1 MQFIRK
7 NYKLII
13 TFLIV
18 LILTELAV
26 SYYLIEKFREN
37 YLSKTEALTVAL
49 DRAGLR
55 ETDVRDTEI
64 EFKHRDGQAW
74 YEVEF
79 EQIAPPCLE
88 YTYTIDAETGEILFS
103 QTEQ

>member
-18 LILTELAV
+18 LILMELAV
-26 SYYLIEKFREN
+26 SYYLIQKFREN
-37 YLSKTEALTVAL
+37 YLSKTEVLTVAL

-55 ETDVRDTEI
+55 ETDIRDAEI
-64 EFKHRDGQAW
+64 EFKHKDGRAW

-79 EQIAPPCLE
+79 EQAVPPCLD
-88 YTYTIDAETGEILFS
+88 YTYSIDAETGEILFS

>member
-18 LILTELAV
+18 LILSELAV
-26 SYYLIEKFREN
+26 SYYLIQKFHET
-37 YLSKTEALTVAL
+37 YLSKDEALTVAL
-49 DRAGLR
+49 SKAGLQ

-64 EFKHRDGQAW
+64 EFRHKDGRAW

-79 EQIAPPCLE
+79 EQTAPPCLE
-88 YTYTIDAETGEILFS
+88 YTYSIDAETGEILFS

>member
-7 NYKLII
+7 NYKIII

-26 SYYLIEKFREN
+26 SYYLIEKFHEN
-37 YLSKTEALTVAL
+37 YLSKTEVLTVAL

-55 ETDVRDTEI
+55 ETDVRDTEV
-64 EFKHRDGQAW
+64 EFKHKGAQAW

-79 EQIAPPCLE
+79 EQTAPPCLE
-88 YTYTIDAETGEILFS
+88 YTYSIDAETGEILFS

>member
-26 SYYLIEKFREN
+26 SYYLIQKFHET
-37 YLSKTEALTVAL
+37 YLSKDEALTVAL
-49 DRAGLR
+49 DRAGLH
-55 ETDVRDTEI
+55 EDDVRDTEI
-64 EFKHRDGQAW
+64 EFKHKDSQAW
-74 YEVEF
+74 YEVAF
-79 EQIAPPCLE
+79 EQTAPPCLD

>member
-1 MQFIRK
+1 MRFIRK

-18 LILTELAV
+18 LILSELAV
-26 SYYLIEKFREN
+26 SCYLIERFREN
-37 YLSKTEALTVAL
+37 YLSKTEALTIAL
-49 DRAGLR
+49 SRAGLR
-55 ETDVRDTEI
+55 ETDVQDTEI
-64 EFKHRDGQAW
+64 EFKHRDGRAW

-79 EQIAPPCLE
+79 EQTAPPSFD
-88 YTYTIDAETGEILFS
+88 YTYSIDAETGEILFS

>member
-13 TFLIV
+13 TGLIV
-18 LILTELAV
+18 LILMELAV
-26 SYYLIEKFREN
+26 SYYLIQKFREN
-37 YLSKTEALTVAL
+37 YLSKTEVLTVAL

-55 ETDVRDTEI
+55 ETDIRDAEI
-64 EFKHRDGQAW
+64 EFKHKDGRAW

-79 EQIAPPCLE
+79 EQAVPLCLD
-88 YTYTIDAETGEILFS
+88 YTYSIDAETGEILFS